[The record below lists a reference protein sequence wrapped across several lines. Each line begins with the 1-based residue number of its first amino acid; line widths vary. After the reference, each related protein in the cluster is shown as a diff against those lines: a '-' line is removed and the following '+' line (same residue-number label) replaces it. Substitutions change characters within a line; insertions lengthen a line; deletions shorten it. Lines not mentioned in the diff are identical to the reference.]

1 MTIDARALRKGRSLY
16 RLAIDKFMGNSV
28 IHRLGTEPVADAAE
42 LSRRLAPTHPA
53 GKGRWVDVCG
63 MFAPK
68 SEIDA
73 LCDAIAAGEIR
84 SLEEIEEAWRRIHA
98 DYYDM
103 EWTWVV
109 SMMESW
115 FGKTVDA
122 LTPDD
127 IRCIIERW
135 ISSVRSLNGMLLDDA
150 RKEYSLKSRTG
161 FGIDAPDSDADDD
174 FTSVR
179 GQYECDPFVKMVEA
193 HNVAKS
199 ALAESAL
206 QLLP

>member
-1 MTIDARALRKGRSLY
+1 
-16 RLAIDKFMGNSV
+16 
-28 IHRLGTEPVADAAE
+28 
-42 LSRRLAPTHPA
+42 
-53 GKGRWVDVCG
+53 
-63 MFAPK
+63 
-68 SEIDA
+68 
-73 LCDAIAAGEIR
+73 
-84 SLEEIEEAWRRIHA
+84 
-98 DYYDM
+98 M
-103 EWTWVV
+103 EWRWGV

-115 FGKTVDA
+115 YGKTVDA

-179 GQYECDPFVKMVEA
+179 GQYESDPFVKMVEA

-206 QLLP
+206 ELLP